1 MKAAAVLSVPPPSA
15 VTLVS
20 VVARRALVPA
30 ALRGNARRGAALV
43 ASAAPD
49 GQVRP
54 LRSLSVTV
62 WLDWLARSVRLA
74 DEEEPGPGS
83 GEVDR
88 RDVAPRAGGHAG
100 AAALGGGRR
109 LLRRA
114 AVLRPAARGRRRR
127 QVRWRDL

>member
-1 MKAAAVLSVPPPSA
+1 
-15 VTLVS
+15 
-20 VVARRALVPA
+20 
-30 ALRGNARRGAALV
+30 
-43 ASAAPD
+43 
-49 GQVRP
+49 
-54 LRSLSVTV
+54 
-62 WLDWLARSVRLA
+62 LA

-127 QVRWRDL
+127 QVRWRDLQQGQGQGAQWGRLLARSITHRFN